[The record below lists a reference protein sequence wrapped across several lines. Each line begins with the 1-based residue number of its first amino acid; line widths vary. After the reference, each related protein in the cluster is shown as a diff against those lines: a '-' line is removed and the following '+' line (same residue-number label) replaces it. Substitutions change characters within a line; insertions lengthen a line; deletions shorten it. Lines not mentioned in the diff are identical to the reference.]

1 MPRTYPE
8 AAIAD
13 RGGGMTGAT
22 VTGRPAAGSAI
33 GMDDERDTTN
43 QPLPGSVSNQNG
55 EEAEPGQD
63 GGSGSGE
70 TRRQPPDKDEHPSG
84 GESSEGSQ
92 STGDPR
98 SAG

>member
-1 MPRTYPE
+1 
-8 AAIAD
+8 
-13 RGGGMTGAT
+13 
-22 VTGRPAAGSAI
+22 
-33 GMDDERDTTN
+33 MDDERDTTN

-63 GGSGSGE
+63 GGGGGGE
-70 TRRQPPDKDEHPSG
+70 AHRKPPETDEHPSG
-84 GESSEGSQ
+84 GESGEGSQ

>member
-1 MPRTYPE
+1 MKRS
-8 AAIAD
+8 
-13 RGGGMTGAT
+13 TGDPGPGNV
-22 VTGRPAAGSAI
+22 VT
-33 GMDDERDTTN
+33 MDDERDIKN

-55 EEAEPGQD
+55 EEAQPGQD
-63 GGSGSGE
+63 GSDGGGE
-70 TRRQPPDKDEHPSG
+70 ARRTPSETDEHPSG

>member
-1 MPRTYPE
+1 MGPP
-8 AAIAD
+8 
-13 RGGGMTGAT
+13 G
-22 VTGRPAAGSAI
+22 VTGWPAPGSAI

-55 EEAEPGQD
+55 EEAEPGQVSGSD
-63 GGSGSGE
+63 GDGSGE
-70 TRRQPPDKDEHPSG
+70 SAGKPSDPDEHPSG

>member
-1 MPRTYPE
+1 M
-8 AAIAD
+8 
-13 RGGGMTGAT
+13 
-22 VTGRPAAGSAI
+22 VTAPPAPGNAI

-63 GGSGSGE
+63 GGARSGATESH
-70 TRRQPPDKDEHPSG
+70 DKPSDSDEHPSG
-84 GESSEGSQ
+84 GESGEGSQ